1 MKPTNKPIK
10 IDYSQPKQHH
20 KSSQNQGQNQNQNN
34 FKIYIDDYNP
44 KDLKPHLHKLN
55 DIYKNS
61 KTLNEF
67 ITDRGILIIESDKIY
82 RLKYVDVPVIKKG
95 KLFIDKSRVTRENI
109 LSQIPYKHFY
119 NQKIVKYYGNS
130 SELRLV
136 IEGKKVDGDFEPDD
150 FYFLANEFVDF
161 DSPIIAEEL
170 DWFLSVLK

>member
-20 KSSQNQGQNQNQNN
+20 KSSQSHNN

-67 ITDRGILIIESDKIY
+67 ITDKGIIIMDSDKIY

-95 KLFIDKSRVTRENI
+95 KLLIDKSRVTREHI
-109 LSQIPYKHFY
+109 LSQIPYQHFY
-119 NQKIVKYYGNS
+119 SQKIVKYYGNS
-130 SELRLV
+130 SELKLV
-136 IEGKKVDGDFEPDD
+136 IEGKMVGSDFEPDD

-161 DSPIIAEEL
+161 DNPIIAEEL